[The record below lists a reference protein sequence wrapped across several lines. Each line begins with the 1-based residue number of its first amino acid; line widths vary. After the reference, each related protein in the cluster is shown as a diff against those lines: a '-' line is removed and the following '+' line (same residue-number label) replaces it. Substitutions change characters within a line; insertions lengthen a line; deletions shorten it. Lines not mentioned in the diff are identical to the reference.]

1 MFLENNVLL
10 IKLIIYL
17 FHKIF
22 FAQQNF
28 HEKIS
33 ELYIS

>member
-1 MFLENNVLL
+1 MFLEDNMLL
-10 IKLIIYL
+10 IQLIINL
-17 FHKIF
+17 FNSFF